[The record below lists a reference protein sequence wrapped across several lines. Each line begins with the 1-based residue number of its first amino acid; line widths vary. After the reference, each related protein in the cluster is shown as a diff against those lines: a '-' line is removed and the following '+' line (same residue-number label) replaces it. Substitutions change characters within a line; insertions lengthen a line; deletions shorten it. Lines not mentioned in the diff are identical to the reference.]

1 MYNIVWLPSSSF
13 NNDIL
18 ILMMS
23 FLFLDVVSISGWRF
37 WREKISD
44 FAPVAISFLPSFLFG
59 FKTFRCKFAKQPFE
73 IFYLVPN
80 FNHSCQETTLQFH
93 LLGHNWLTD

>member
-1 MYNIVWLPSSSF
+1 ML
-13 NNDIL
+13 
-18 ILMMS
+18 

-44 FAPVAISFLPSFLFG
+44 FTPVAISFLPSFLFG

-73 IFYLVPN
+73 ILLPG
-80 FNHSCQETTLQFH
+80 SQF
-93 LLGHNWLTD
+93 